1 MSYDPRTYDLRTID
15 TPRLEGGKLLF
26 TAWLMERRG
35 IGRAVA
41 APLLARLGIDEFR
54 AADYTEA
61 PIWYPVNHVPIPPVH
76 SSPPDSTEGAP
87 PPDFEL
93 LEEIGTTVRPPG
105 SFSFPSVADYA
116 RAYRDG
122 SLTPTQVAN
131 RIIHVLDHQDRGNP
145 PLNAFI
151 SWSAEEIR
159 RQAQESQERLA
170 DGSARSVFEGVPIAI
185 KDQIDV
191 AEVATTLGTSFRTIN
206 PAQQD
211 AWIVTKLREA
221 GALIIGKTNMHEVGL
236 GVTGLNPF
244 WGTPVNPY
252 APWRYPG
259 GSSSG
264 SAAAVAAG
272 ICPTAIGADGGGSV
286 RIPAA
291 YCGIFG
297 LKLTTGRAGG
307 RGFFPVINTVGVSG
321 PIAGNARDLALTY
334 LAIAGPDPDD
344 SQSQAHP
351 PATLDDFLAGPTGV
365 RIGIYRPWF
374 EDGREEVVA
383 TAQRLI
389 DSLKEAGAE
398 IVEIEIPELD
408 SLRLAHLI
416 TITSETRAA
425 LAEMM
430 PDHGS
435 DFANETR
442 ANLALARYLTTNDYL
457 KAQQVRTRLLGYFSA
472 AFEQVDVIATPTT
485 ANLPPRLNRDRLLSG
500 VSDLASLS
508 ATMRYT
514 IPANMLGYPAV
525 SVPAGFVTAR
535 SRRFWNEVN
544 ETDEDGNIYSEVPVG
559 VQFMG
564 RHWEEAL
571 LLRLARICEE
581 LVIRPRPRVYLSAYE
596 RNNPLEA
603 GHSDPVNE

>member
-1 MSYDPRTYDLRTID
+1 MSYDLRTID
-15 TPRLEGGKLLF
+15 APRIEGGKLLF
-26 TAWLMERRG
+26 AAWLMERRG

-41 APLLARLGIDEFR
+41 APLMSRLGIDDFR
-54 AADYTEA
+54 AAHYDEV
-61 PIWYPVNHVPIPPVH
+61 PIWYPVHDSP
-76 SSPPDSTEGAP
+76 SSHRFSSSAGVREEAP
-87 PPDFEL
+87 PPTFEL
-93 LEEIGTTVRPPG
+93 LEQIGSTFRPAG
-105 SFSFPSVADYA
+105 SFAFPSMADYA

-122 SLTPTQVAN
+122 SLTPPQVAN
-131 RIIHVLDHQDRGNP
+131 RIIHVLEHRDRGNP

-170 DGSARSVFEGVPIAI
+170 SGSARSVLEGVPIAI
-185 KDQIDV
+185 KDELDV
-191 AEVATTLGTSFRTIN
+191 ADIPTTLGTSFRTIT
-206 PAQQD
+206 PAHAD
-211 AWIVTKLREA
+211 AWIVARLREA

-264 SAAAVAAG
+264 SAGAVAAG
-272 ICPTAIGADGGGSV
+272 ICPAAIGADGGGSV

-291 YCGIFG
+291 YCGVFG
-297 LKLTTGRAGG
+297 LKLTAGRAST
-307 RGFFPVINTVGVSG
+307 RGAFPLANTVGVSG

-334 LAIAGPDPDD
+334 LTIAGPDPDD
-344 SQSQAHP
+344 SHSVSQP
-351 PATLDDFLAGPTGV
+351 PVTLDDFLAGPTGV

-389 DSLKEAGAE
+389 DFLEKAGAE

-416 TITSETRAA
+416 TITTEMRAG
-425 LAEMM
+425 LAEMI
-430 PDHGS
+430 PDHRS
-435 DFANETR
+435 DFGNETR
-442 ANLALARYLTTNDYL
+442 ANLALARHLTTDDYI
-457 KAQQVRTRLLGYFSA
+457 KAQQVRARLLGHFSA
-472 AFEQVDVIATPTT
+472 AFERVDVIATPTT

-500 VSDLASLS
+500 VSDLGSLS
-508 ATMRYT
+508 ATMRYA

-525 SVPAGFVTAR
+525 SVPAGFVTAH
-535 SRRFWNEVN
+535 SRRFWHEVD
-544 ETDEDGNIYSEVPVG
+544 ETDEDGNIYSDVPVG

-571 LLRLARICEE
+571 LLRMARICEE
-581 LVIRPRPRVYLSAYE
+581 LVVRPRPRVYLSAFE
-596 RNNPLEA
+596 SNNPVEA
-603 GHSDPVNE
+603 GHTDPVNE